1 MKYLDPAAL
10 EKLHLDKLQQPNRS
24 LPRAGRALLLGRGDA
39 WVAVGMAET
48 LRSLPK
54 NHPRRAHILKA
65 YWKIRFLLKY
75 QAAEGMWRHLI
86 DLPGAWPQIPF
97 CPPPRDSVSEVT
109 STKLHRC
116 GLALSSEVPR
126 PKPGAA
132 LLDLEI
138 PQRCGLTR
146 DTARSGSHALIL
158 NSYSYEASSDLNHHA
173 CVSFGCR

>member
-1 MKYLDPAAL
+1 
-10 EKLHLDKLQQPNRS
+10 
-24 LPRAGRALLLGRGDA
+24 
-39 WVAVGMAET
+39 MAET

-116 GLALSSEVPR
+116 GLALSSEV
-126 PKPGAA
+126 
-132 LLDLEI
+132 LDQSQAQLYLI
-138 PQRCGLTR
+138 WKYHNDAGSRGTR
-146 DTARSGSHALIL
+146 LGVGVMH
-158 NSYSYEASSDLNHHA
+158 
-173 CVSFGCR
+173 